1 MSVHSLKGGVGK
13 SVIAISL
20 AKILASR
27 GHQVLFVDKD
37 IAGYASYLAG
47 IDGPGLIESLIS
59 PMSMDVM
66 REVYTENGGIAILKY
81 PGDGPRYGVDLE
93 IIHRD
98 SELKERWRKYCN
110 IFLSGKKYSF
120 FILDNPPAV
129 IPDEEIKYMTKQV
142 RVGLSQIS
150 MKCIVVSDSIA
161 DTISN
166 SVTYAKLL
174 ASKGYEILAFVIN
187 MIKPYDMLSYRSRIE
202 EIMLEL
208 NCKLGVLIA
217 FQEELFQFSGE
228 IKDFPVPQQL
238 EEFVSKMER
247 GESGIIT

>member
-1 MSVHSLKGGVGK
+1 MHSLKGGVGK

-59 PMSMDVM
+59 AMSIDVM
-66 REVYTENGGIAILKY
+66 REVYIENGGITILKY
-81 PGDGPRYGVDLE
+81 LGDGPRYGVDLE
-93 IIHRD
+93 IIRRD
-98 SELKERWRKYCN
+98 DELTGRWRKYCN
-110 IFLSGKKYSF
+110 NFLSEKKYSF

-129 IPDEEIKYMTKQV
+129 IPDQEINKCITKQS
-142 RVGLSQIS
+142 RGGLSQIS

-161 DTISN
+161 GTIST

-187 MIKPYDMLSYRSRIE
+187 MIKPYDMPSYRSRIE

-247 GESGIIT
+247 GETGIIT